1 MFACDPKFEKYVDK
15 RCVVILRKLK
25 DNENPFNIEKYI
37 PISNSYESDE
47 LDELDESDESVHSEL
62 TVNNH
67 NIRLSQVKI
76 IGTLQSISEKNI
88 HYNNLRMVSIKPDN
102 NLQSS
107 HIITSDIDN
116 FSLFIDNSIEL
127 KRKTLYAFSSL
138 KKNLLQDNLHD
149 ISSFLSHEY
158 NHLVL
163 N

>member
-37 PISNSYESDE
+37 PISNSYE
-47 LDELDESDESVHSEL
+47 LDESDESVHSEL

-88 HYNNLRMVSIKPDN
+88 HYKNLRTVSIKPDD

-138 KKNLLQDNLHD
+138 KKKLLQDNLYD